1 VLGTSDVLLIRGGDR
16 VKNPPDEKGPRNGA
30 VRDRSEVRTSGNWT
44 KRDTDTGKQD
54 RTPSKGVRRE
64 ILFPT
69 EPSTIG
75 NSKIDR
81 ALERVA
87 ARKK

>member
-1 VLGTSDVLLIRGGDR
+1 MAKNITSG
-16 VKNPPDEKGPRNGA
+16 KGHRNGA
-30 VRDRSEVRTSGNWT
+30 VRSAE
-44 KRDTDTGKQD
+44 TGRFANAKKSD
-54 RTPSKGVRRE
+54 APFKGVRRE

-75 NSKIDR
+75 QRKIDR
-81 ALERVA
+81 AVERVI